1 MYPVIR
7 MLKELAVHRG
17 APPLTGSQE
26 HVSTHLCWP
35 WDIDVWLEL
44 NNGRTLTLFDLGRVV
59 LLQRI
64 GAVAALRRNRWA
76 GTVAGASIRYRSRV
90 RMFDRL
96 TIRSRV
102 TGYDARF
109 VYVEQ
114 SMWRG
119 ATCTSHALVRI
130 AVTSRAGIVPT
141 EEVRA
146 AMDLPPSAP
155 LPPWIAAWAEADAKR
170 PWPPMTE
177 EEGPGSGS

>member
-1 MYPVIR
+1 MYPVVR
-7 MLKELAVHRG
+7 MIKELVAHRG
-17 APPLTGSQE
+17 AAPLAASEE
-26 HVSTHLCWP
+26 HVSHHLCWP
-35 WDIDVWLEL
+35 WDVDVWLEL

-64 GAVAALRRNRWA
+64 GAIRALRERRWA
-76 GTVAGASIRYRSRV
+76 GTVAGASIRYRARV

-102 TGYDARF
+102 TGFDARF

-119 ATCTSHALVRI
+119 ATCTSHALLRI
-130 AVTSRAGIVPT
+130 AVTSRQGIVPT

-146 AMDLPPSAP
+146 AMGWPPSPP
-155 LPPWIAAWAEADAKR
+155 LPDWIAAWSEADARR
-170 PWPPMTE
+170 PWPPME
-177 EEGPGSGS
+177 A

>member
-17 APPLTGSQE
+17 APPLVGSEE
-26 HVSTHLCWP
+26 HVSHHLCWP
-35 WDIDVWLEL
+35 WDIDIWLEL

-59 LLQRI
+59 LLQRL
-64 GAVAALRRNRWA
+64 GAVRVLAREGWA
-76 GTVAGASIRYRSRV
+76 GTVAGASIRYRARV

-119 ATCTSHALVRI
+119 GTCTSHALVRI
-130 AVTSRAGIVPT
+130 AVTSRRGIVPT
-141 EEVRA
+141 DEVRA
-146 AMDLPPSAP
+146 ALGAP
-155 LPPWIAAWAEADAKR
+155 LSPPLPDWIAAWSTADALR
-170 PWPPMTE
+170 PWPPMD
-177 EEGPGSGS
+177 GR

>member
-7 MLKELAVHRG
+7 MAKELAVHAG
-17 APPLTGSQE
+17 APPLGPFEE
-26 HVSTHLCWP
+26 HVSRHLCWP
-35 WDIDVWLEL
+35 WDVDVWLEL

-59 LLQRI
+59 LLKRI
-64 GAVAALRRNRWA
+64 GAVRALSRERWA
-76 GTVAGASIRYRSRV
+76 GTVAGASVRYRSRV

-141 EEVRA
+141 ETVRA
-146 AMDLPPSAP
+146 AMDLPPSPP
-155 LPPWIAAWAEADAKR
+155 LPPWIAAWADADALR
-170 PWPPMTE
+170 PWPPMAE
-177 EEGPGSGS
+177 GEGPGSAG